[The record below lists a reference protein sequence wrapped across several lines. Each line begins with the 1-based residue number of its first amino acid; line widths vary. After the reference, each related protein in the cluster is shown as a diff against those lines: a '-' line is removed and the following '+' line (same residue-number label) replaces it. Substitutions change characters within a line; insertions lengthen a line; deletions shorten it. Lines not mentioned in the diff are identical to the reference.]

1 MKRAALLVTCLLG
14 FAASPARAAA
24 TTPAP
29 AASTPESAGPG
40 VPSAADIDAAAVRL
54 TQAMSGVLRNCPAA
68 YARVGTPGK
77 RCVGV
82 SGDVE
87 TVRGQLGTALGDEL
101 FGVWRSRDDQRT
113 VFNWIKMPSGSVY
126 LRIAPDETAG
136 RSLIYLDAP
145 TVPASALTTP
155 TPPVTPSPLAAAPA
169 ATPSQPTPSQPTPSQ
184 PTPSVKP
191 VVKTFQA
198 PSPSAA
204 GIAKV
209 GTAPATPAF
218 KRTLALKSP
227 RLNGPDVL
235 AAQTRLIALTLN
247 GKGGKGDGWYG
258 PNTAKTVRD
267 FQSANSLNATG
278 VLDRATWDKLFSPD
292 ARRFKAAGP

>member
-1 MKRAALLVTCLLG
+1 MKRAALLVTCLLACAVTPAW
-14 FAASPARAAA
+14 AAD
-24 TTPAP
+24 TTPTP

-54 TQAMSGVLRNCPAA
+54 AQAMNGVLRNCPAA
-68 YARVGTPGK
+68 YAKVGTPDK

-87 TVRGQLGTALGDEL
+87 TVREQLGTALGSDL

-113 VFNWIKMPSGSVY
+113 VFNWVKLPSGAVY

-145 TVPASALTTP
+145 TVPASAVTTP
-155 TPPVTPSPLAAAPA
+155 TPATPTSTVTPLAATPA
-169 ATPSQPTPSQPTPSQ
+169 AQPSNTTSA
-184 PTPSVKP
+184 VKP

-198 PSPSAA
+198 PSPSAD
-204 GIAKV
+204 
-209 GTAPATPAF
+209 GTAKIGTPPAPSSPAPLAF
-218 KRTLALKSP
+218 QRSLALKSP

-235 AAQTRLIALTLN
+235 AAQTRLIALTLG

-267 FQSANSLNATG
+267 FQSANSLRVTG
-278 VLDRATWDKLFSPD
+278 VIDRATWNKLFSPD
-292 ARRFKAAGP
+292 AKKFKAAGP

>member
-14 FAASPARAAA
+14 FAAPSARAAA

-54 TQAMSGVLRNCPAA
+54 TQALSGVLRNCPAA

-82 SGDVE
+82 TGDVE

-126 LRIAPDETAG
+126 LRIAPDEAAG

-155 TPPVTPSPLAAAPA
+155 TPTAPVTPSPLAAAPA
-169 ATPSQPTPSQPTPSQ
+169 ATPSQ

-204 GIAKV
+204 GTAKV
-209 GTAPATPAF
+209 GTAAATPAF
-218 KRTLALKSP
+218 QRTLALKSP

-267 FQSANSLNATG
+267 FQIANSLNATG

-292 ARRFKAAGP
+292 ARKFKAAGP